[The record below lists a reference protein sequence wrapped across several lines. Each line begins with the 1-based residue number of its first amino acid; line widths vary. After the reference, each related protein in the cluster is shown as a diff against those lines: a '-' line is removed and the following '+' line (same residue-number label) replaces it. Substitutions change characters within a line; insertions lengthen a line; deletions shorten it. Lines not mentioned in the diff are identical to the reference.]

1 MAYLR
6 KTLGRPD
13 APYVQSLMALMQTQS
28 KATLIRWCVAY
39 ARENVLPIYERA
51 YSADGR
57 PRQALDAAEAWLRGT
72 LQFPLARKLILQAHA
87 AAREAA
93 NHPAAQ
99 AAARA
104 AAQAASSIH
113 VPSHALGLAF
123 YGAAAVAYDRLG
135 LGEPAAAY
143 EGIAAAYVS
152 DMEAALRKAAVPN
165 EPNPARIVWH
175 F

>member
-39 ARENVLPIYERA
+39 ARENILPIYERA

-99 AAARA
+99 AA
-104 AAQAASSIH
+104 SSIH

-123 YGAAAVAYDRLG
+123 YGAAAVAYDRFG

-143 EGIAAAYVS
+143 EGIAAAYIS

>member
-51 YSADGR
+51 YPADGR
-57 PRQALDAAEAWLRGT
+57 PRQALDAAEAWLRDT
-72 LQFPLARKLILQAHA
+72 LQFPLARKLIL
-87 AAREAA
+87 
-93 NHPAAQ
+93 Q